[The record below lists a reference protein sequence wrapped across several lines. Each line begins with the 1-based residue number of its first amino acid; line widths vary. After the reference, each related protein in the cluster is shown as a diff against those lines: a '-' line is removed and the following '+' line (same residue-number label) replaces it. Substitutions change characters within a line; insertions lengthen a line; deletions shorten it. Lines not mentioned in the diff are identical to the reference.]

1 MSQFP
6 IRAAVIVCEDCGR
19 TRVWSAEDAGKL
31 VDSVSGKPRKRLFC
45 QKCRER
51 GGEGYN
57 VSVEVKR
64 GEALALATHHDPMN
78 RLYA

>member
-1 MSQFP
+1 MSITQ

-19 TRVWSAEDAGKL
+19 TRIWAAEEAGQV
-31 VDSVSGKPRKRLFC
+31 VDLATGRPLRRLFC
-45 QKCRER
+45 SKCRAR

-57 VSVEVKR
+57 VTVEMK
-64 GEALALATHHDPMN
+64 GGDALAVATHHDPMN